1 MWSMNLLQKK
11 LRALSPAVWSA
22 ILIII
27 ITSYKFVYWSVV
39 RGPMMLI
46 SIWISSVLQKILYL
60 VLIWPW
66 PSWWASHWPKT
77 KYKYSFNQNN
87 SWCYILLFRSE
98 FLELAIRI
106 VQSTNLVRE
115 KIHWC
120 SQKVAKGCASV
131 FDWPTWS
138 QNHIPYERHY
148 NTRLEY
154 FLPNF
159 SVQFLIKNG

>member
-1 MWSMNLLQKK
+1 MIHEFIAKKNWEHYRRLCDRRCLSSLLRLINSSTDRSYEGRWCWSRFEFLRSCKK
-11 LRALSPAVWSA
+11 SCTWSWYDLDPPDEP
-22 ILIII
+22 LIDLKQNIN
-27 ITSYKFVYWSVV
+27 
-39 RGPMMLI
+39 R
-46 SIWISSVLQKILYL
+46 
-60 VLIWPW
+60 
-66 PSWWASHWPKT
+66 
-77 KYKYSFNQNN
+77 YSFNQNN

-138 QNHIPYERHY
+138 QNTKLYTVRAP
-148 NTRLEY
+148 L
-154 FLPNF
+154 
-159 SVQFLIKNG
+159 